1 MSQSSTVAALRSL
14 AGEQAQAGWQALV
27 DQHGA
32 DVWRLI
38 LSRSRDTN
46 EAEDVYQDFWLGL
59 PRSAVSFKP
68 AESAD
73 PERAARAWL
82 MRVAYT
88 TAIDR
93 VRRRRPATV
102 DVNADAKGAA
112 MDSQSVTA
120 RLVAQDHIRPGTED
134 LHDREFLV
142 ARVQGALK
150 DLPENYRRPLLLYV
164 VGGLSYEE
172 LAADLRCTVNNARVR
187 VHRGL
192 KRLREVLGGEVRLVN
207 ERALAGLILPVM
219 LTAPQA
225 PSLSAA
231 LSTSAAGVSSAAV
244 GAGSITSGATGG
256 TIVAVAVGTSGVVA
270 AGIVLTVMLAGA
282 PAAVPPVVPPAPT
295 AIVRLLDDF
304 NRAESGIKGHSFIR
318 VTPEISLVP
327 APAGGGGGSALRMG
341 WSAEHN
347 TYIDCAYDPSDRQPL
362 IGVTATAAT
371 VVSMQVWAPQTT
383 RLTHLA
389 IRFTD
394 ADGEIFEWRHPLPD
408 EGKTGWRTVEFRL
421 DPAQASQWDTQPIV
435 NHRVETP
442 MKLRGYA
449 VAIARDNSQEGVVII
464 DDVQM
469 RVPQAQQ
476 VAGKE

>member
-102 DVNADAKGAA
+102 DVKADAKGTA
-112 MDSQSVTA
+112 MDFQSATA

-192 KRLREVLGGEVRLVN
+192 KRLREILGGDARLN
-207 ERALAGLILPVM
+207 ERALTGLILPVM
-219 LTAPQA
+219 LA
-225 PSLSAA
+225 
-231 LSTSAAGVSSAAV
+231 
-244 GAGSITSGATGG
+244 
-256 TIVAVAVGTSGVVA
+256 
-270 AGIVLTVMLAGA
+270 M
-282 PAAVPPVVPPAPT
+282 PPVPALLVS
-295 AIVRLLDDF
+295 VRPSVLALAPY
-304 NRAESGIKGHSFIR
+304 REERPSA
-318 VTPEISLVP
+318 PE
-327 APAGGGGGSALRMG
+327 
-341 WSAEHN
+341 
-347 TYIDCAYDPSDRQPL
+347 
-362 IGVTATAAT
+362 
-371 VVSMQVWAPQTT
+371 
-383 RLTHLA
+383 
-389 IRFTD
+389 
-394 ADGEIFEWRHPLPD
+394 
-408 EGKTGWRTVEFRL
+408 
-421 DPAQASQWDTQPIV
+421 
-435 NHRVETP
+435 
-442 MKLRGYA
+442 
-449 VAIARDNSQEGVVII
+449 
-464 DDVQM
+464 
-469 RVPQAQQ
+469 
-476 VAGKE
+476 